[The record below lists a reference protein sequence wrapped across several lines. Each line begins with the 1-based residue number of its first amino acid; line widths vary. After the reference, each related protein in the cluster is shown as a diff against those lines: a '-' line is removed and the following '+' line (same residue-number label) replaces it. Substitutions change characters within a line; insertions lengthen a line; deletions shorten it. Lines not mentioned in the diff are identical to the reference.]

1 LLLDGFDIKGGGFG
15 IGNLV
20 LGSAGNSILTTNSSG
35 NLTEKILNNG
45 QLLIGKTGDEPQ
57 IATLTGTAN
66 RITVTNGPGSIT
78 LSTPQD
84 LHTAA
89 NVTFGS
95 LQVPVITT
103 SSGNLSLN
111 PASNIDVN
119 SKRIINVA
127 NPINSNDATN
137 KIYVDNAINNIYANP
152 DFGDNVFRI
161 SDDIDASKKIAFQ
174 ASSISSGA
182 TRTITMPDQN
192 INLGLVPSA
201 IQRDGSVAFV
211 ANQSMGLNRLT
222 NLANPINPLDA
233 ANKSYVD
240 SVISGLDFQKDVN
253 DVINNPNIVGPGAG
267 LPSAAIGQRY
277 ILTANTSSL
286 HSSWGTIS
294 GVQDNDIVEFNGT
307 NWVVAYD
314 VSVQGPGA
322 LCWNINGA
330 HWVRWSGSSWDE
342 FGGLSGVIAGAGLD
356 KTGHTMFIDLES
368 TSGLEFDVPGDGG
381 KLRVRVDNATLERH
395 SSGLRV
401 RASGIT
407 ANELASNSVTSVKI
421 ASSAVTE
428 PKIASNAVTG
438 VKIASNA
445 VTGSKIRL
453 SNGEWLRGRNAADS
467 VDINILRVNSTD
479 NLEIGQSLLPT
490 SHATFNIGDLSA
502 VFNNFYVRTIES
514 DVSTLTLKAGTSI
527 DVNNKKITS
536 LATPTASS
544 DAVNKSY
551 VDTTLGDYLKR
562 DGSNT
567 ITGSI
572 NLNAANTYNFA
583 SVAFPFLEIFS
594 NRFSVVESSTVR
606 ARLQSFTSPSSVTV
620 YGLQSQN
627 VPAAIAT
634 NSPPMGDSNHVYIET
649 GNVTGTSNSGNI
661 YLRT

>member
-1 LLLDGFDIKGGGFG
+1 MGIKFNPLLLDGFDIKGGGFG

-137 KIYVDNAINNIYANP
+137 KIYVDNAINSVYANP

-161 SDDIDASKKIAFQ
+161 SDDIDTSKKIAFQ

-182 TRTITMPDQN
+182 TRTIIMPDQN

-253 DVINNPNIVGPGAG
+253 DVINNPN
-267 LPSAAIGQRY
+267 
-277 ILTANTSSL
+277 
-286 HSSWGTIS
+286 
-294 GVQDNDIVEFNGT
+294 
-307 NWVVAYD
+307 
-314 VSVQGPGA
+314 
-322 LCWNINGA
+322 
-330 HWVRWSGSSWDE
+330 
-342 FGGLSGVIAGAGLD
+342 
-356 KTGHTMFIDLES
+356 
-368 TSGLEFDVPGDGG
+368 
-381 KLRVRVDNATLERH
+381 
-395 SSGLRV
+395 
-401 RASGIT
+401 
-407 ANELASNSVTSVKI
+407 
-421 ASSAVTE
+421 
-428 PKIASNAVTG
+428 
-438 VKIASNA
+438 
-445 VTGSKIRL
+445 
-453 SNGEWLRGRNAADS
+453 
-467 VDINILRVNSTD
+467 
-479 NLEIGQSLLPT
+479 
-490 SHATFNIGDLSA
+490 
-502 VFNNFYVRTIES
+502 
-514 DVSTLTLKAGTSI
+514 
-527 DVNNKKITS
+527 
-536 LATPTASS
+536 
-544 DAVNKSY
+544 
-551 VDTTLGDYLKR
+551 
-562 DGSNT
+562 
-567 ITGSI
+567 
-572 NLNAANTYNFA
+572 
-583 SVAFPFLEIFS
+583 
-594 NRFSVVESSTVR
+594 
-606 ARLQSFTSPSSVTV
+606 
-620 YGLQSQN
+620 
-627 VPAAIAT
+627 
-634 NSPPMGDSNHVYIET
+634 
-649 GNVTGTSNSGNI
+649 
-661 YLRT
+661 